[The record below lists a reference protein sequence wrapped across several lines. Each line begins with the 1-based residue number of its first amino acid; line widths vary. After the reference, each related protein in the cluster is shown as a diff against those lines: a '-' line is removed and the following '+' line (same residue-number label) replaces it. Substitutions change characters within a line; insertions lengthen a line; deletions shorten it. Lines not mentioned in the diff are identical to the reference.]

1 MPVTE
6 ILVHGAITSAVYAML
21 AVGFTLMFG
30 VARLLNLAHGTFYML
45 GAYFTYTFAVLLS
58 FPLLLAALLA
68 VLLTAGVG
76 WLMERWILRPQRATM
91 IAVLMVSLAF
101 ALVFEQV
108 VFVLFGSE
116 VINVPS
122 FVDAKFSIGNADVS
136 GQQALTL
143 VVAVVALALLWVLIQ
158 HTRVGSAILALSQ
171 DVQAAQYMGIP
182 VNRIYGAVVAL
193 AAALAALA
201 GVLAGAF
208 LSASPTMSAPAMT
221 KAFAIVI
228 VGGLGSLPGSIL
240 AAVLLGYAETVVAYL
255 VSSSWTEAVSLT
267 AVLITLVLRPAGL
280 LGKRVAF

>member
-58 FPLLLAALLA
+58 FPLLLAAALA

-76 WLMERWILRPQRATM
+76 WLMERWILRPQRGTM

-116 VINVPS
+116 VVNVPS

-143 VVAVVALALLWVLIQ
+143 VVAVVALALLWALIQ
-158 HTRVGSAILALSQ
+158 YTRVGSAILALSQ

-182 VNRIYGAVVAL
+182 VNRIYGGVVAL

-255 VSSSWTEAVSLT
+255 VSSSWTEAVSLA

>member
-6 ILVHGAITSAVYAML
+6 IAVHGAITSAVYAML

-45 GAYFTYTFAVLLS
+45 GAYFTYTFAVLLQW
-58 FPLLLAALLA
+58 PLLLAAVLA

-76 WLMERWILRPQRATM
+76 WLMERWILRPQRGTM

-101 ALVFEQV
+101 ALVFEQL
-108 VFVLFGSE
+108 VFVIFGSE

-143 VVAVVALALLWVLIQ
+143 VVAVVVLAALWALIQ
-158 HTRVGSAILALSQ
+158 YTRAGAAILALSQ

-182 VNRIYGAVVAL
+182 VNRMYGRVVAL

-208 LSASPTMSAPAMT
+208 LSASPTMSSPAMT

-240 AAVLLGYAETVVAYL
+240 AAVLLGYAETIVAYL
-255 VSSSWTEAVSLT
+255 VSSSWTEAVSLA

>member
-255 VSSSWTEAVSLT
+255 VSSSWTEAVSLS